1 MRWGAIRDLIRY
13 RVQVFNK
20 NSDGYK
26 NVLFI
31 RVFWNTPFKTNTCLV
46 FNNVFQVDSLLNR

>member
-31 RVFWNTPFKTNTCLV
+31 RVFLEYSIQNKHMLGV
-46 FNNVFQVDSLLNR
+46 